1 MAGRKYNESRQL
13 NLIFHTEKFLAWLRR
28 IGPSVILVARLLF
41 RPPITVVVNPI
52 TPMIIYRSK
61 VVCCLINSVSSLFQE
76 RVSCPRTESSK
87 FMQANGAEEL

>member
-28 IGPSVILVARLLF
+28 IGPSVILVAQLLF

-52 TPMIIYRSK
+52 TPMIIYQSK
-61 VVCCLINSVSSLFQE
+61 VVCCLINSVSSCSRKESVALE
-76 RVSCPRTESSK
+76 RRAPNSCKRMEQK
-87 FMQANGAEEL
+87 N